1 MFMAARCGDDNV
13 HINNP
18 TKTSNMVTTRKSWQM
33 LLKMPE
39 REKTQK

>member
-1 MFMAARCGDDNV
+1 MAARCGDDNV

-18 TKTSNMVTTRKSWQM
+18 TKTSNMVTTRQSWQM
-33 LLKMPE
+33 LLKMPK